1 MTGAR
6 LDGAIVA
13 FDGFNKIRV
22 IHSERSREI
31 SDCRTE
37 EYFAF
42 IVHQPRIG
50 CRCFTKLENA
60 SSFAASQL
68 AWSKISTAPV
78 TFVRS
83 RQFIGDRDVA
93 APLVDKAV
101 AVTIDQN
108 SFVDEGIESRI
119 RPEAVVDE
127 RFA

>member
-6 LDGAIVA
+6 LDSAIVA

-42 IVHQPRIG
+42 IVHQPRIW
-50 CRCFTKLENA
+50 CRCLYQVRECVVFRRV
-60 SSFAASQL
+60 
-68 AWSKISTAPV
+68 P
-78 TFVRS
+78 TFLVKDQDGTGDVLRA

-93 APLVDKAV
+93 APLVDKAA
-101 AVTIDQN
+101 AVTVDQY

-119 RPEAVVDE
+119 GPEAVVDE